1 MEDLLKSV
9 NDVVDEMFSQAV
21 ATIAS
26 SPTLMCFYLAAI
38 RDSFQGLEMEIRQR
52 EIDDAEL
59 LSEMRALV
67 YGEGW

>member
-1 MEDLLKSV
+1 MEDLLKSM
-9 NDVVDEMFSQAV
+9 NDAVDEMFQQAV
-21 ATIAS
+21 AIIAS
-26 SPTLMCFYLAAI
+26 SPTLMCFYFAAI
-38 RDSFQGLEMEIRQR
+38 LDSFQEREMEIRQR